1 MRVQTQ
7 VCIRSSIVCC
17 CYAHVTLRKLEPM
30 SPDLAAKDGKWVTS
44 VSSFGVGGSNA
55 HIVVESFDSAFQKP
69 SDVVP
74 AGQPPLYLFMAAS
87 FTESSLSRVQA
98 SIVEAFHGLTDGTL
112 LRSLARDL
120 ARQSRSYHYTSFAV
134 ASSLS
139 RSTLSFSKPT
149 STNATHDEKKLCLV
163 FAGQGPQHVAMGR
176 ELAAIYPEF
185 WKSILMSNDVLVQRF
200 GKEGLLER
208 TALFVPGKTAS
219 LPSNGVWPVADV
231 IYSIVFFQIAIVD
244 LIKSLGISYDF
255 VIGHRYVAQY

>member
-1 MRVQTQ
+1 
-7 VCIRSSIVCC
+7 
-17 CYAHVTLRKLEPM
+17 M

-44 VSSFGVGGSNA
+44 ISSFGVGGSNA

-69 SDVVP
+69 SVADVIP
-74 AGQPPLYLFMAAS
+74 ASQLGPPLYLFIAAS
-87 FTESSLSRVQA
+87 FTESSLPRVQA
-98 SIVEAFHGLTDGTL
+98 SLVESFDGLTDDTM

-120 ARQSRSYHYTSFAV
+120 ARQSRSYHYSSFSV

-139 RSTLSFSKPT
+139 GSTVTPHLFSKPT
-149 STNATHDEKKLCLV
+149 LINATHEEKKLCLV

-185 WKSILMSNDVLVQRF
+185 WQSILTSNDVLVKRF
-200 GKEGLLER
+200 EKEGLLER
-208 TALFVPGKTAS
+208 TALFVPGKMTS
-219 LPSNGVWPVADV
+219 LPSNGIWPVDDV

-255 VIGHRYVAQY
+255 VIGHR